1 MTAAKVGLIC
11 RKLAGIACFFDDLI
25 KDICGTLVTKQT
37 SLQKS
42 DLPEV
47 AETA

>member
-11 RKLAGIACFFDDLI
+11 RKLAGIACFFEDLI
-25 KDICGTLVTKQT
+25 KDICGILVTKQT
-37 SLQKS
+37 SLQF